1 MEFTIGIAGKPNA
14 GKSTLFS
21 SLTETMVAIGDY
33 PFTTV
38 EATRGMA
45 YMKDKCP
52 HTEIG
57 RQCTPRRGK
66 CINGIR
72 YIPVEM
78 MDVPGLIEG
87 ASEGKGMGNQFMDSL
102 REASAIINLINP
114 ISDERKILPPES
126 IIREAQEVEN
136 EIFLWF
142 SSRFGSDWERF
153 VKKISHMNIPA
164 EEKILQK
171 ASFFGISLKDVRRIM
186 SETGMNDNIS
196 LWGNEEIMEFT
207 RAVMTKIRPIKR
219 VVNKGDLIENTDEL
233 RKNNLRVIS
242 ADYELSILKAYRAGL
257 IRDMENISIT
267 DRAGERQRNALI
279 KIREA
284 YEKGHIERI
293 SSVIED
299 LVRKDLQKIVVYPV
313 YDENKWTD
321 REGNVLPDAFLM
333 ERGDTALD
341 LAFKIHTDIGNGF
354 IRAINGRTRMVLGKT
369 YELND
374 RDVIRIVAKS

>member
-38 EATRGMA
+38 EAARGMA

-57 RQCTPRRGK
+57 KQCTPRRGK

-114 ISDERKILPPES
+114 ISDERKILSSES
-126 IIREAQEVEN
+126 IIREAEEVEK

-153 VKKISHMNIPA
+153 VKKISHTNMPA

-219 VVNKGDLIENTDEL
+219 VVNKGDLIENTEEL

-257 IRDMENISIT
+257 ISDMENISIT

-284 YEKGHIERI
+284 YENGHIERI

-299 LVRKDLQKIVVYPV
+299 LVRK
-313 YDENKWTD
+313 
-321 REGNVLPDAFLM
+321 
-333 ERGDTALD
+333 
-341 LAFKIHTDIGNGF
+341 
-354 IRAINGRTRMVLGKT
+354 
-369 YELND
+369 
-374 RDVIRIVAKS
+374 VAKS